1 MIRSLRGRLVV
12 GLVLL
17 VIVGLAISS
26 VATYVALQSFLLQR
40 VDDQLLTGRDSAARY
55 LLDLRSGAPSRG
67 SFPPSFPSGTFAELR
82 SPDGHVFAGTFTF
95 GGADSAAQPQL
106 PNQFPSSAGG
116 QPLLRN
122 LSGGGGVRDYRAL
135 FQTLPS
141 GDRLVLAIPL
151 TDVNST
157 LAELLVSEGLISA
170 AVLTA
175 LLVFAWWV
183 VGLGLRPLE
192 RMGATAQA
200 IAGGQFGRR
209 VEPATPQTEIGRLG
223 LALNGMLSQ
232 IEAALE
238 QRSQSEQRLRRFV
251 ADASHELRTPLTS
264 IRGYS
269 ELLRRGAVASPQDA
283 AIAHRR
289 IEAESLRMSSL
300 VEDLLLMARLDQ
312 GRPLE
317 EAPLDLRRIAE
328 DACQDARAVAP
339 ERSVSLSAPEPVQIV
354 GDDTRLRQAVS
365 NLLRNAISHTPAG
378 TGIEVSL
385 DQLDGRAIL
394 SVRDHG
400 PGLTPDAAARAFE
413 PFYRADP
420 ARSRDRGGAG
430 LGLAIAAGVVNAHG
444 GSLRHLPAEGG
455 GATFV
460 MELPLTAEKPTK
472 QQAEQPLEQVQ
483 PLGSKELAPPA

>member
-1 MIRSLRGRLVV
+1 VIKSLRGRLLV

-17 VIVGLAISS
+17 VIAGLAVSS
-26 VATYVALQSFLLQR
+26 LATYLALQSFLLRR
-40 VDDQLLTGRDSAARY
+40 VDDQLLAGRDPAARY
-55 LLDLRSGAPSRG
+55 MLSLRAGEPSR
-67 SFPPSFPSGTFAELR
+67 SAFPPPFPSGTYAELR
-82 SPDGHVFAGTFTF
+82 SPDGQIFAGTFSF
-95 GGADSAAQPQL
+95 GGADSAAQPRL
-106 PNQFPSSAGG
+106 PDPLPSAAGG
-116 QPLLRN
+116 QPVIRLLTG
-122 LSGGGGVRDYRAL
+122 SGGVSDYRAL
-135 FQTLPS
+135 FQTLPT
-141 GDRLVLAIPL
+141 GDQLVLAIPL

-157 LAELLVSEGLISA
+157 LTELLVSEALISA
-170 AVLTA
+170 AVLIA

-238 QRSQSEQRLRRFV
+238 QRRQSEQRLRRFV

-269 ELLRRGAVASPQDA
+269 ELLRLGAGASPEDAAVAR
-283 AIAHRR
+283 RR
-289 IEAESLRMSSL
+289 IEEESRRMSSL

-317 EAPLDLRRIAE
+317 ETPLDLRQIAA
-328 DACQDARAVAP
+328 DACQDARTVAP
-339 ERSVSLSAPEPVQIV
+339 ERRISLSAPEPVRIV

-365 NLLRNAISHTPAG
+365 NLLRNALSHTPAG
-378 TGIEVSL
+378 SAIEVSL
-385 DQLDGRAIL
+385 AQLDGRAIL

-400 PGLTPDAAARAFE
+400 PGLTPEAAARAFE

-444 GSLRHLPAEGG
+444 GSLRYLPAEGG
-455 GATFV
+455 GATFE
-460 MELPLTAEKPTK
+460 MELPLS
-472 QQAEQPLEQVQ
+472 AEQPTEQPIRQ
-483 PLGSKELAPPA
+483 AEPFMPKELAPPA